1 MNTQSVTYRNVLSWD
16 DATCLAVLERK
27 RWPDGHVCPH
37 CGIVETPYKIK
48 RKSKTKNKVRTIYQ
62 CKSCKKQFTVTVGT
76 IFEGSHIPLS
86 IWFAAIFDLC
96 QSKKGISAHQVHRKY
111 GITYKSALFMCHRIR
126 SAMRNGVFDG
136 QLKGEVEADATFVGG
151 KYRRGHET
159 MYERINDEISMGL
172 RTKDGTPKV
181 HGLKG
186 KRHPRTI
193 KTPVLG
199 ILERGGN
206 VRTVPLE
213 RKDENATEIRP
224 LLRENIESDARLI
237 TDGHSAYRTIERE
250 MRKHDVINHEEAY
263 VCGDIHTNNIE
274 GYWSLLKRGI
284 VGTFHHVSRHRLPMY
299 LGEFEYRFN
308 HRDQTDADR
317 FENLLSQTE
326 GRLRWNFRQ

>member
-1 MNTQSVTYRNVLSWD
+1 MDTNTVTYRNVLSWD
-16 DATCLAVLERK
+16 DATCLAYLERK
-27 RWPDGHVCPH
+27 RWPNGHVCPH
-37 CGIVETPYKIK
+37 CGVNETPYKIT
-48 RKSKTKNKVRTIYQ
+48 RKSKTKNKVRTIYR
-62 CKSCKKQFTVTVGT
+62 CKSCKRQFTVTVGT

-86 IWFAAIFDLC
+86 IWFASIFDMC
-96 QSKKGISAHQVHRKY
+96 TSKKGISAHQIHRKY

-126 SAMRNGVFDG
+126 NAMRNGVFDG
-136 QLKGEVEADATFVGG
+136 QLKGTVEADATFVGG
-151 KYRRGHET
+151 KLRRGHPV
-159 MYERINDEISMGL
+159 MYERINDEIDLGL

-186 KRHPRTI
+186 KRHPRTTKI
-193 KTPVLG
+193 VVLG

-206 VRTVPLE
+206 VRTVALQG
-213 RKDENATEIRP
+213 KDENATEIRP
-224 LLRENIESDARLI
+224 LLQEHIDPNARLI
-237 TDGHSAYRTIERE
+237 TDGHSAYRTIERK

-263 VCGDIHTNNIE
+263 VRGDIHTQNIE

-317 FENLLSQTE
+317 FENLLSQTQ